1 MAFSKINGL
10 TGRGSMWEKNR
21 KYFWAGR
28 WGMTTE
34 DFNSGLEGLDIKTM
48 LADMSRVLIISQ
60 ILCLSGRLEDL

>member
-1 MAFSKINGL
+1 
-10 TGRGSMWEKNR
+10 MWEKNR

-34 DFNSGLEGLDIKTM
+34 DFNSRLKGLDIKTM